1 MVEYARLSME
11 MRDSQLFAVDPKP
24 VIVPILDDELSV
36 SKAY

>member
-11 MRDSQLFAVDPKP
+11 MRDSQLIAVDPKS
-24 VIVPILDDELSV
+24 VVVPILDDDLSV